1 LVIDRTGQI
10 GPTSHRRAGLTI
22 GEKAVVIGR
31 TTHWSF
37 GLAIAIAGLLLANAA
52 EARAATFQ
60 ATPCPFANSH
70 GGVCGYL
77 ITPLWHANP
86 HGPTIKVAVAIYP
99 PAGGI
104 LHADPV
110 FFLGGGPGFPTL
122 GSADGM
128 AALKIG
134 LTGRTVVELDQRGL
148 AHSIPSLECPDL
160 TALQFTQ
167 PDIALAGS
175 AEEAVLNYAPGPP
188 LDRALEA
195 VEKCR
200 ATLTSEGVDVTA
212 FNSEESAD
220 DIEDLRK
227 ALGYDRIDLFG
238 TSYGTRLALMVLRR
252 HPGHIRAVILDGVF
266 PPQKG
271 AKNTGEETAEAYKA
285 LFNYCAGLPACAAA
299 HPRLEQQ
306 VINIAETLDAA
317 PVTITVVPQCER
329 GPPSVQARVTGDTF
343 LAVLAYALAYED
355 GTTLPDVVERV
366 AAGDFRQFSQ
376 LYGRQFDTTSTYGM
390 HYSVECGEDEDFSP
404 PPVLHAI
411 ASGLP
416 AYLRGP
422 YLRGQSG
429 DWRMCEAWNVPL
441 IKESREPVHSDT
453 PTLLL
458 SGQFDWATP
467 PSWAALAASTL
478 SHATTEVIPLAG
490 HQTYFRS
497 ACSRRIADA
506 WLDDPKATLPHC
518 NDAPSPGR

>member
-1 LVIDRTGQI
+1 M
-10 GPTSHRRAGLTI
+10 
-22 GEKAVVIGR
+22 IGR
-31 TTHWSF
+31 ITQSSL
-37 GLAIAIAGLLLANAA
+37 GLAIAIAGLLLTNVAA
-52 EARAATFQ
+52 ARAATFQ
-60 ATPCPFANSH
+60 AAPCPYPNSQ
-70 GGVCGYL
+70 GATCGYL
-77 ITPLWHANP
+77 ITPLWHAHA

-99 PAGGI
+99 PAGGL

-122 GSADGM
+122 GSSDGI

-148 AHSIPSLECPDL
+148 AHSRPRLGCPDL
-160 TALQFTQ
+160 TALQFVQ

-175 AEEAVLNYAPGPP
+175 VEEAVLNYAPGPP
-188 LDRALEA
+188 LERALKA
-195 VEKCR
+195 AEKCR
-200 ATLTSEGVDVTA
+200 ARLTSEGVDVTA

-238 TSYGTRLALMVLRR
+238 TSYGTRLALVMLRL
-252 HPGHIRAVILDGVF
+252 HPGHIRAAILDGVF

-271 AKNTGEETAEAYKA
+271 ARSTGEKTVEAYRA
-285 LFNYCAGLPACAAA
+285 LFDYCAGLPACAAV
-299 HPRLEQQ
+299 HPHLEQQ
-306 VINIAETLDAA
+306 VIDVAKALDAA
-317 PVTITVVPQCER
+317 PVTITVVPQYVR

-355 GTTLPDVVERV
+355 GTTLPDVVGRV
-366 AAGDFRQFSQ
+366 AAGDFSQFSH
-376 LYGRQFDTTSTYGM
+376 LYGEQFDTTSTYGM

-404 PPVLHAI
+404 PPVLRRI
-411 ASGLP
+411 APGLP

-422 YLRGQSG
+422 YLRGQVG

-441 IKESREPVHSDT
+441 IKRFREPVHSDV
-453 PTLLL
+453 PALLL

-467 PSWAALAASTL
+467 PSWATLAASTL

-497 ACSRRIADA
+497 ACSRRIADT